1 MAQHEKLDYVEFPAR
16 DLKATQAFFNSV
28 FGWGFEN
35 FGPDYCA
42 FSGQG
47 LDGGFYRS
55 ELYSSTQNGS
65 ALLVFYSDDL
75 EATLVAVEQA
85 GGRIVKPVFD
95 FPGGRRFHFSEP
107 SDNEFAV
114 WSALAAK

>member
-1 MAQHEKLDYVEFPAR
+1 MPMPQHEKLDYVEFPAR

-28 FGWGFEN
+28 FGWDFEN

-55 ELYSSTQNGS
+55 ALYSSTQNGS
-65 ALLVFYSDDL
+65 ALLARISHHPSTA
-75 EATLVAVEQA
+75 ATLCRALPDFHSVRALN
-85 GGRIVKPVFD
+85 IVKLCL
-95 FPGGRRFHFSEP
+95 RTLRS
-107 SDNEFAV
+107 
-114 WSALAAK
+114 